1 MSKSVKALI
10 TWLTPD
16 QGGRSTL
23 PSGLRYSTVARFAP
37 QGTEWEKSAWS
48 LIVEFTETPRF
59 TLSHLARV
67 KFLVPEGP
75 AELLTS
81 GNSFDL
87 VEGSRVVATGVVI

>member
-1 MSKSVKALI
+1 MSKSVKARI

-23 PSGLRYSTVARFAP
+23 PSGLRYSTVARFES
-37 QGTEWEKSAWS
+37 QGAEWENDAWS
-48 LIVEFTETPRF
+48 LVVEFTEAPRF
-59 TLSHLARV
+59 MPSHLAQV

-81 GNSFDL
+81 GNGFDL
-87 VEGSRVVATGVVI
+87 LEGSRVVARGVIQ